1 MVHKSIEKALILKNQ
16 ALTPEIHEMV
26 LGVKTTLGVT
36 PGQFINLYC
45 KDGSR
50 LLPRPISISEADE
63 KGGTL
68 RLIYKVLGKGTE
80 EFANLQK
87 YEEIDYLG
95 PLGKGFTLEKD
106 DGKTE
111 TQETQEILII
121 GGGVGVPPLLELSK
135 QLKGKKRVLLG
146 FEKESILIEDFKKVA
161 TEVAVA
167 TTTGDEGIK
176 GTVMDLLEQ
185 GAYAPKKIY
194 SCGPKGMLKAVQA
207 WGRERN
213 IPMELSLEERM
224 ACGIGACLVCTCK
237 TKEGPHEE
245 DWSYKRVC
253 KDGPVFKGDEVM
265 FE

>member
-1 MVHKSIEKALILKNQ
+1 MDHKSIEKALVLKNE
-16 ALTPEIHEMV
+16 ALTPEIYEMI
-26 LGVKTTLGVT
+26 LGVKTTRDVA

-50 LLPRPISISEADE
+50 LLPRPISICEVKENGA
-63 KGGTL
+63 TL

-80 EFANLQK
+80 ELATLQK

-95 PLGKGFTLEKD
+95 PLGKGFSLEEKENLGD
-106 DGKTE
+106 E
-111 TQETQEILII
+111 HEILII
-121 GGGVGVPPLLELSK
+121 GGGVGVPPLLELVK

-146 FEKESILIEDFKKVA
+146 FEKESILIEDFQKVA
-161 TEVAVA
+161 RDVAVA

-176 GTVMDLLEQ
+176 GTVLDLLER
-185 GAYAPKKIY
+185 GEYAPVKIY
-194 SCGPKGMLKAVQA
+194 SCGPKGMLKAVKD
-207 WGRERN
+207 WGTKRD

-237 TKEGPHEE
+237 IQEGPHDE
-245 DWSYKRVC
+245 DWNYQRVC
-253 KDGPVFKGDEVM
+253 KDGPVFKGEEVM